1 MKAIIFSVS
10 FSPTSTTVT
19 TESAIPT
26 LGSLTFA
33 QLEDAIN
40 KWTIDLEE
48 QGKLFGNQAK
58 QLNAWDR
65 LLISNGEKVLYF
77 NTYLFFAN

>member
-1 MKAIIFSVS
+1 MTTTTTDSVI
-10 FSPTSTTVT
+10 PST
-19 TESAIPT
+19 
-26 LGSLTFA
+26 GNLTFS

-65 LLISNGEKVLYF
+65 LLISNSEKVSKQLSINEQVIF
-77 NTYLFFAN
+77 NIIHRYCL

>member
-1 MKAIIFSVS
+1 MTASA
-10 FSPTSTTVT
+10 TD
-19 TESAIPT
+19 SAIPST
-26 LGSLTFA
+26 GNLTFS

-65 LLISNGEKVLYF
+65 LLISNSEKVC
-77 NTYLFFAN
+77 